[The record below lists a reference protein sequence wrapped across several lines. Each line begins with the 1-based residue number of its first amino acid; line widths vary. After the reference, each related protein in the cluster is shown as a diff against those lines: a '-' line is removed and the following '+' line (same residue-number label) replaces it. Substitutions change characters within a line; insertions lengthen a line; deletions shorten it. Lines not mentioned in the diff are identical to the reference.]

1 MFGEQGGGVQ
11 TIVMLVAMVAVFYFL
26 MIRPENKKKKKVEE
40 MRNAIG
46 PGDVLTTIG
55 GINGVVVAVKEETIV
70 LETGADRVR
79 IEIAKWAVSSRGV
92 QGSENDAVTEDE
104 GKKKK

>member
-1 MFGEQGGGVQ
+1 MDQGIQ
-11 TIVMLVAMVAVFYFL
+11 TIVMVVAMIAVFYFL

-40 MRNAIG
+40 MRSSIA

-92 QGSENDAVTEDE
+92 QTSEDAAVTESE

>member
-1 MFGEQGGGVQ
+1 MDQGIQ
-11 TIVMLVAMVAVFYFL
+11 TIVMIVAMVAVFYFL

-40 MRNAIG
+40 MRSAISA
-46 PGDVLTTIG
+46 GDVLTTIG
-55 GINGVVVAVKEETIV
+55 GINGVVVAVKEETLV

-92 QGSENDAVTEDE
+92 QTSENATVTESED
-104 GKKKK
+104 KKKK